1 MSKHR
6 KCNLHSMQC
15 QRGAVAIIVAIC
27 LVLLVSMLGLVLD
40 LGHLYVTRAEL
51 QNAADS
57 SSLSGAKELNGK
69 ATGINSAITREI
81 EAAGKNKI
89 DLKNAN
95 YAPVVGLFPFLNVQ
109 ITASTVT
116 MPA

>member
-69 ATGINSAITREI
+69 ATGINSAILGRLRQQGRIKST
-81 EAAGKNKI
+81 
-89 DLKNAN
+89 LKM
-95 YAPVVGLFPFLNVQ
+95 Q
-109 ITASTVT
+109 I
-116 MPA
+116 MPQWLDCFHF